1 MADEIVSKLGLDAS
15 DVINTLN
22 QLATGFLKYTNAMA
36 ENAGGAANFN
46 SAQKQFVDL
55 LARIEAQARLTAGAI
70 KDLNGGVAN
79 SGKQLAAAAAA
90 QSNQNAA
97 TAASTLGGQFDKS
110 KATPEQ
116 LTGFTAALQTFQ
128 TKAAKAGLDAN
139 TLNQIVGQTGQTFS
153 GAAAGVNQAALN
165 VTKLGQ
171 AFGQV
176 PAQVNNATQAT
187 NNFNFS
193 IGRLFD
199 VFAFQVLLRGVGALT
214 GALTQAIPEAI
225 AFEKQIAAIATI
237 SDSSDKNLQVLS
249 NRIIGLAN
257 EFGKPAAEV
266 AAGFYQTLSN
276 QVGNTDQSIQFFNE
290 SLKLAR
296 ATLGSTG
303 DAVNALSGIQLSY
316 GQSAAQASHNAD
328 ILFAT
333 VDLGRVSLKEL
344 GDSLGRLNPLASQ
357 LGINT
362 EFVAGAISLATQK
375 GVNFR
380 DAQTQILNLFTASLK
395 PTTDFRKRLDEL
407 GFATT
412 EAGIAALGAAG
423 FFAKIGEGAS
433 TSTEL
438 AKLFPNIRGL
448 RGEISLFA
456 DGGKKL
462 NEILDDISQ
471 RAGAAQRAFETIQFT
486 NAVNVEGELNRV
498 KNILIAGF
506 GHDALAALAAVN
518 IAFGG
523 FANTI
528 AIVAGTLAGLAV
540 LGTTVVVFNQLAAA
554 VTVAAT
560 ALSAAATIS
569 FGAAAAAIVVGTGGI
584 ALALAAAVAGFI
596 ALRAAIAES
605 DIVAATAAKFEKVR
619 AEVDKNAT
627 AQAEAVRATQADEVK
642 AVQANVAIVIGAEA
656 QKQQAFIQAS
666 NVAKELQKAD
676 STSFDSELNIRL
688 KAFTQFQNSI
698 KTLETN
704 QAQNTLKLQEDQRK
718 TEIGIREAQFQRFN
732 AQFGEQRQA
741 SNLQTQFARLQGQ
754 ANTAFQK
761 GDINVGN
768 DILGILGGIA
778 KQYAD
783 ITGKSQLENQF
794 INLSRIAT
802 QKKIDL
808 GDQAVAQARALEAA
822 NQPILDEARRQVELA
837 QILTKE
843 LDKVPAGDTQR
854 KAALEQQIIQ
864 IAQGIDKLGGKLTLG
879 NLKVGDI
886 RTTDIQNISD
896 ALKKATGGISLAF
909 SAQKGFDKLRA
920 DTKAAFDAQP
930 LVAKLGFQFD
940 EKGFADAQKKAQD
953 LLKASTAGFEAA
965 QALPGLKDQTK
976 AATDNV
982 NDTFTNLIS
991 IIQKAAHEGASAGDI
1006 LAGLI
1011 DPKKIPEIVQLLTGI
1026 KDRVREFRN
1035 GVDEILNNPLNFD
1048 EDGHLTTSALKAIGT
1063 LKSNLTG
1070 AFQDANLNKFLSTDS
1085 VTNFQAA
1092 INATI
1097 SSVENLTK
1105 DIQAQREAQV
1115 RLDEA
1120 TGARAKLQNGANNAP
1135 QLQDIQN
1142 EEAFDK
1148 AIKDAADSARN
1159 LQTINTQVAEN
1170 AIADIGSQVQSL
1182 GVLERQTNVLGQTG
1196 FTAGEEAAIG
1206 IDQIGVSA
1214 ISQIPAIF
1222 SLITALE
1229 ELAAAEASAGG
1240 GGGSFA
1246 NRGGM
1251 TFFAN
1256 GGIAP
1261 RGHDTVPA
1269 MLTPGEIV
1277 MNPSSSR
1284 KFFSQLMAMNAGAT
1298 PTFNQNGGGVSNTF
1312 GDIHV
1317 NVAGGASGIDG
1328 REIATAIRR
1337 ELRRGTTKL

>member
-22 QLATGFLKYTNAMA
+22 QLATGFVKYTNALA

-55 LARIEAQARLTAGAI
+55 LARIETQAKLTAGAI
-70 KDLNGGVAN
+70 KELNGGVAN
-79 SGKQLAAAAAA
+79 SGKALSSAAAL
-90 QSNQNAA
+90 QSQNNAA
-97 TAASTLGGQFDKS
+97 SAANSLRGQFDTS
-110 KATPEQ
+110 GANPAQ
-116 LTGFTAALQTFQ
+116 LTAFSSALQTFQ
-128 TKAAKAGLDAN
+128 TRAAKAGLDTN
-139 TLNQIVGQTGQTFS
+139 TLNQIVANTGQTFS
-153 GAAAGVNQAALN
+153 GAAAGVNQAALK
-165 VTKLGQ
+165 VIGLGQ

-176 PAQVNNATQAT
+176 APQVNQASNAT
-187 NNFNFS
+187 NNFSFS
-193 IGRLFD
+193 IGRLFE
-199 VFAFQVLLRGVGALT
+199 VFAFQQLLRGVGALT
-214 GALTQAIPEAI
+214 GALTQAVPDAI

-237 SDSSDKNLQVLS
+237 SDASDKNLQVLS

-266 AAGFYQTLSN
+266 AAGFYQVLSN
-276 QVGNTDQSIQFFNE
+276 QVGNTDQSIQFFTE

-407 GFATT
+407 GFAST
-412 EAGIAALGAAG
+412 EAGIAALGASA

-456 DGGKKL
+456 DDGKKL
-462 NEILDDISQ
+462 NEILDDIGQ
-471 RAGAAQRAFETIQFT
+471 RAGAAQKAFETIQFT
-486 NAVNVEGELNRV
+486 NAVNIEGELNRV
-498 KNILIAGF
+498 KNILTAGF

-518 IAFGG
+518 TAFGG
-523 FANTI
+523 LANTI
-528 AIVAGTLAGLAV
+528 AIAAGTLAGLAV
-540 LGTTVVVFNQLAAA
+540 IGTTVVIFNQLAAA

-605 DIVAATAAKFEKVR
+605 DIVAVTADKFERIR

-627 AQAEAVRATQADEVK
+627 AQSEAVRATQADEVK
-642 AVQANVAIVIGAEA
+642 AVQANVSVVLGAEA

-666 NVAKELQKAD
+666 NVARELQKAD

-732 AQFGEQRQA
+732 AQFSEQRQA

-778 KQYAD
+778 KQYGE
-783 ITGKSQLENQF
+783 ITGKTQLESQF

-843 LDKVPAGDTQR
+843 LDKVPAGDTER

-864 IAQGIDKLGGKLTLG
+864 IAQGIDKLGGRLTLG

-920 DTKAAFDAQP
+920 DTKAAFEAQP
-930 LVAKLGFQFD
+930 LVAKLGFEFD
-940 EKGFADAQKKAQD
+940 EKGFAESQKKIQD
-953 LLKASTAGFEAA
+953 LLKASTTGFQAA

-976 AATDNV
+976 AAT
-982 NDTFTNLIS
+982 
-991 IIQKAAHEGASAGDI
+991 
-1006 LAGLI
+1006 
-1011 DPKKIPEIVQLLTGI
+1011 
-1026 KDRVREFRN
+1026 EF
-1035 GVDEILNNPLNFD
+1035 
-1048 EDGHLTTSALKAIGT
+1048 
-1063 LKSNLTG
+1063 
-1070 AFQDANLNKFLSTDS
+1070 
-1085 VTNFQAA
+1085 
-1092 INATI
+1092 
-1097 SSVENLTK
+1097 
-1105 DIQAQREAQV
+1105 
-1115 RLDEA
+1115 
-1120 TGARAKLQNGANNAP
+1120 
-1135 QLQDIQN
+1135 
-1142 EEAFDK
+1142 
-1148 AIKDAADSARN
+1148 
-1159 LQTINTQVAEN
+1159 
-1170 AIADIGSQVQSL
+1170 
-1182 GVLERQTNVLGQTG
+1182 
-1196 FTAGEEAAIG
+1196 
-1206 IDQIGVSA
+1206 
-1214 ISQIPAIF
+1214 
-1222 SLITALE
+1222 
-1229 ELAAAEASAGG
+1229 
-1240 GGGSFA
+1240 
-1246 NRGGM
+1246 
-1251 TFFAN
+1251 
-1256 GGIAP
+1256 
-1261 RGHDTVPA
+1261 
-1269 MLTPGEIV
+1269 
-1277 MNPSSSR
+1277 
-1284 KFFSQLMAMNAGAT
+1284 
-1298 PTFNQNGGGVSNTF
+1298 
-1312 GDIHV
+1312 DIHYPE
-1317 NVAGGASGIDG
+1317 GCP
-1328 REIATAIRR
+1328 
-1337 ELRRGTTKL
+1337 